1 VSISAEGMKE
11 QDMLFC
17 KIYERRKMEADL
29 RNISIEPLLRASEV
43 ATRLNISR
51 SLAYKLIQLGE
62 IPSVR
67 VFKSVRVRVND
78 LEEYIR
84 RKWSGW
90 QELTQET
97 MSL

>member
-1 VSISAEGMKE
+1 
-11 QDMLFC
+11 
-17 KIYERRKMEADL
+17 MEANL
-29 RNISIEPLLRASEV
+29 RNISEVRIEPLLRASEV
-43 ATRLNISR
+43 ALRLNISR
-51 SLAYKLIQLGE
+51 SLAYKLIQIGE
-62 IPSVR
+62 IPSVK

-90 QELTQET
+90 QELTHET